1 MMTEAIS
8 MKASLGL
15 AGNLDDVE
23 LVEDIEQAFGVRL
36 PDGEISNCNTVGD
49 LFDLV
54 LARLPDRG
62 GTADRCATAMC
73 FYRVRHVVQ
82 RFAPGIQLRPSTPM
96 DALRA
101 VPVRTLY
108 EAMEIGGGL
117 RPPNPYLSRW
127 GALSLLVA
135 IAGPIGL
142 RFAGA
147 SWWFSGAALALGVIL
162 YRCSPVRLPPQAKTV
177 RDFVELLAAH
187 NIGELSAKGA
197 RLRPAEAW
205 QALQA
210 LCGDHAKPSDGE
222 INRETLIH
230 GYRLVGL

>member
-1 MMTEAIS
+1 MTEAFN

-15 AGNLDDVE
+15 AGDLDDVE

-36 PDGEISNCNTVGD
+36 PDGELSNCDTVGD

-62 GTADRCATAMC
+62 ATADRCATAMC
-73 FYRVRHVVQ
+73 FYRLRRVVQ
-82 RFAPGIQLRPSTPM
+82 RLAPGIQLLPSTPI
-96 DALRA
+96 DALRT
-101 VPVRTLY
+101 VSVRSLY
-108 EAMEIGGGL
+108 EAMEIGEGL

-127 GALSLLVA
+127 GALSLLIA

-147 SWWFSGAALALGVIL
+147 SWWLAGAALALGVIL
-162 YRCSPVRLPPQAKTV
+162 YRFSPVRLPPQAKTV
-177 RDFVELLAAH
+177 RDFIELVAAL
-187 NIGELSAKGA
+187 NICELSAQGA

-210 LCGDHAKPSDGE
+210 LCSDHAASSAGE

-230 GYRLVGL
+230 GYRLAAL